1 MAFPEPRTGGTCV
14 VTGASSGIGEQI
26 ARHLAGDGFNLTL
39 VDREAEPLEQ
49 IAAEL
54 RERHGIDVRTFAAD
68 LRNPDSREAAV
79 AQASEGGRTIDML
92 INCAGLGAAGP
103 FVESTAQ
110 RELEL
115 IDINV
120 KALVDLTWLV
130 LPEMIER
137 DRGAIL
143 NVASGAAFQ
152 PMPRFAVYAASKAFV
167 LTFTE
172 SLCADLMGT
181 GVSVTAL
188 CPGPTHTRFV
198 DRAGLNS
205 AESSSPEIFWITPD
219 EVAACAVNAM
229 RHGKR
234 VAIPSPIFRLASVAG
249 GKSPRALTLFA
260 LDKFWPKSDLEKVG

>member
-1 MAFPEPRTGGTCV
+1 MAFPAPHADGTCV

-26 ARHLAGDGFNLTL
+26 ARRLAGDGYNLTL

-49 IAAEL
+49 VAGEL
-54 RERHGIDVRTFAAD
+54 RDKHSVEVRTFAAD
-68 LRNPDSREAAV
+68 LRNPDSREAAIS
-79 AQASEGGRTIDML
+79 QAHEGGRQIEVL
-92 INCAGLGAAGP
+92 VNCAGLGAAGP

-115 IDINV
+115 VDVNV

-130 LPEMIER
+130 LPEMLDR

-143 NVASGAAFQ
+143 NVASGAGFQ

-172 SLCADLMGT
+172 SLAADLMGT
-181 GVSVTAL
+181 GVSATAL

-205 AESSSPEIFWITPD
+205 AESATPEIFWNSPD
-219 EVAACAVNAM
+219 EVATCGVNAM
-229 RHGKR
+229 KGGKR
-234 VAIPSPIFRLASVAG
+234 VAIPNPIFRLASVAG
-249 GKSPRALTLFA
+249 GKSPRAVTLFA
-260 LDKFWPKSDLEKVG
+260 LDKFWPKSDLEKT